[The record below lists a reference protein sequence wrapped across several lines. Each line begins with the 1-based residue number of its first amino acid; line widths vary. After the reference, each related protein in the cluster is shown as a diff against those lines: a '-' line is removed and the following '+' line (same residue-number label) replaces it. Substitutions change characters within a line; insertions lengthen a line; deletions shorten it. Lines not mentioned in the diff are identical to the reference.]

1 MLFKTREFS
10 VNRMLGQYS
19 SLPFVSS
26 SFTCRGLPTTTVSSA
41 DGLGKRGQNH
51 APKGTMAGREKE
63 LSQWRNF
70 HPPLRERRREGERGR
85 ERERE
90 RERERGETGKE
101 IGELVIGWSV
111 FVHIKAQ
118 L

>member
-1 MLFKTREFS
+1 MEKTNKRRVRVLFKTREFS

-26 SFTCRGLPTTTVSSA
+26 FFTCRGLPTTTVSSA

-70 HPPLRERRREGERGR
+70 HPPLRERRREGEREG
-85 ERERE
+85 
-90 RERERGETGKE
+90 ERGETGKE
-101 IGELVIGWSV
+101 IGELVIG
-111 FVHIKAQ
+111 
-118 L
+118 